1 MNESVLSLIHS
12 NREDRDVRAMT
23 KRQRLMLNGA
33 VTDILVGS
41 NGNTQV
47 AVSKIVKLLE
57 QDDAEILTTAEAQ
70 RIKASQFLRDKIE
83 EYTESLSE
91 LSTPI

>member
-1 MNESVLSLIHS
+1 
-12 NREDRDVRAMT
+12 VRAMT
-23 KRQRLMLNGA
+23 KRQRLMLNGT

-47 AVSKIVKLLE
+47 AASKIVKLLE